1 MDSFITDVIYFTIIL
16 KRQRTTAGADV
27 LNSAKCKIAERGEI
41 EYRAFIF
48 HPRSGFLFEW
58 NSLLLGFIVEIKEEK
73 ERKERKN
80 ILRLRLLKVV
90 YQRAFRSAV

>member
-1 MDSFITDVIYFTIIL
+1 M
-16 KRQRTTAGADV
+16 
-27 LNSAKCKIAERGEI
+27 LNSAKCKIAKRGEI

-73 ERKERKN
+73 EKTERKKN

-90 YQRAFRSAV
+90 YQRAFKSTV